1 MSNHGTPPS
10 WPSLYNIGI
19 ELLPIQHRAA
29 VQPGGAYLYEPSD
42 VFRFTLYWT
51 LVFYTPAFL
60 LGGLYA
66 FVNLTFP
73 PSRPNRQKHRT
84 RRTLSVL
91 SASPYVSES
100 GPGGIALRA
109 YAQTDLH
116 SDDVKLPLRYRART
130 RQNERRS
137 RLTFALL
144 VFFAF
149 AVVAVCGAVVGS
161 AIIGYVLA
169 GLFKAAK
176 YNMSTWIPFLGGL
189 MQTVVGFLGLWPT
202 VIDII

>member
-1 MSNHGTPPS
+1 MSEHGSPPS
-10 WPSLYNIGI
+10 WPSLYNIDI
-19 ELLPIQHRAA
+19 ELLPIQHTNPE
-29 VQPGGAYLYEPSD
+29 QPGGAYLHNPND

-60 LGGLYA
+60 FGGIYA
-66 FVNLTFP
+66 FMNLTFP
-73 PSRPNRQKHRT
+73 PSRPNRQSHRV
-84 RRTLSVL
+84 RRPLSVL
-91 SASPYVSES
+91 SAITYVT
-100 GPGGIALRA
+100 GADAGGIALRP
-109 YAQTDLH
+109 YAQGDH
-116 SDDVKLPLRYRART
+116 SDDAKLPLRYRARA

-144 VFFAF
+144 VFFGF
-149 AVVAVCGAVVGS
+149 VVVAVCGAVVGS

-176 YNMSTWIPFLGGL
+176 FNMSTWIPFLGGL
-189 MQTVVGFLGLWPT
+189 MQTLVGFLGLWPT